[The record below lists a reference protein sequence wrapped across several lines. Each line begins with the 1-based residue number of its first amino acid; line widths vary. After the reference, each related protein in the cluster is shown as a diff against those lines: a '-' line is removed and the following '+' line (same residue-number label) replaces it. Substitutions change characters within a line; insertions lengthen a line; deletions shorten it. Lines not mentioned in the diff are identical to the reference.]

1 VVVAVTCKSDFSA
14 LFVVLGVSIKAVVRC
29 F

>member
-1 VVVAVTCKSDFSA
+1 VAVTCKSDFSA